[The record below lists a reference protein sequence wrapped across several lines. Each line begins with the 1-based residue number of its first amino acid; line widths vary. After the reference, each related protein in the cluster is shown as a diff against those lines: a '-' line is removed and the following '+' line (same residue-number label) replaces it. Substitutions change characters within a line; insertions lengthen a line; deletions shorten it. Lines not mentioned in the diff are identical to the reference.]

1 MGSATWVCISAAV
14 APGQIAETFTTLTVK
29 KGSSA
34 RPSRSYEKKPAAP
47 SATTRNRISAG
58 WLTAQ
63 PERLKCFIAPLQS
76 LQKDRHCERSEAI
89 HRAQRKCGLLRRFA
103 PRNDGLKRQ

>member
-34 RPSRSYEKKPAAP
+34 RPSP
-47 SATTRNRISAG
+47 
-58 WLTAQ
+58 
-63 PERLKCFIAPLQS
+63 
-76 LQKDRHCERSEAI
+76 
-89 HRAQRKCGLLRRFA
+89 
-103 PRNDGLKRQ
+103 